1 MSSETPKSQNPGRS
15 SPDSDRETAPLMQ
28 DGDQAADQEGQ
39 PSGNQP
45 DVLLDVPVVKV
56 DEIHLEVDDLKAQ
69 VSVQG
74 ELADLVKLNAGFDIR
89 LSNVKLDIKGV
100 EAQAQ
105 VKARLENV
113 RSIFEQVLTTL
124 DENPQVLEGLT
135 EKGGRGSRGVDQTL
149 GRAARSADLAED
161 AAKDLARAD
170 DEDD

>member
-1 MSSETPKSQNPGRS
+1 MSPEAPKSQNPGRS
-15 SPDSDRETAPLMQ
+15 SPDSDRETAPLME
-28 DGDQAADQEGQ
+28 DGDQAADQEEQ
-39 PSGNQP
+39 LSGYQP

-74 ELADLVKLNAGFDIR
+74 ELAGLVKLNAGFDIR

-124 DENPQVLEGLT
+124 DRNPQVLEGLT
-135 EKGGRGSRGVDQTL
+135 GEGGPSKGVDQTL
-149 GRAARSADLAED
+149 GRAARPADLAED
-161 AAKDLARAD
+161 AAKDLDRAD

>member
-1 MSSETPKSQNPGRS
+1 MSSEAPKSQSPGRS
-15 SPDSDRETAPLMQ
+15 SPDSDRETAPRME
-28 DGDQAADQEGQ
+28 DGEQAADQEGQ

-113 RSIFEQVLTTL
+113 RSIFEQVLTTI
-124 DENPQVLEGLT
+124 DRNPRVLEGLT
-135 EKGGRGSRGVDQTL
+135 GKGGRGPGDVDQTL
-149 GRAARSADLAED
+149 DRAARPADPAGD
-161 AAKDLARAD
+161 AAKDPARAD
-170 DEDD
+170 DEVD